1 MAKAHAEDMLP
12 SPAMH
17 KVLRPRRGLARLNLG
32 ELWAYRELLVFL
44 AWRDILVR
52 YKQTVIGIFWAFIRP
67 LVTMVVFTIIF
78 GRIAKLPSNAVP
90 YPLFAFAGLL
100 PWQLFSTAFME
111 ASNSVVGNSQLV
123 SKVYFPRL
131 IIPISATF
139 SALADFLV
147 SILILVGLLLW
158 YRVPVSANV
167 LWLIPLTVLC
177 MLIAAGAGIWFSA
190 LFVRYRDI
198 RHLIPFVMQLGTYIS
213 PVGFSSAVVP
223 ERWRLLY
230 SLNPMVGV
238 IDGFRW
244 ALFGGLNS
252 VSAPALAMSVATAL
266 VLLAG
271 GTVYF
276 RNTERVFADII

>member
-1 MAKAHAEDMLP
+1 
-12 SPAMH
+12 MH
-17 KVLRPRRGLARLNLG
+17 KVLRPRQGLARLNLG
-32 ELWAYRELLVFL
+32 ELWSYRELLFFF

-52 YKQTVIGIFWAFIRP
+52 YKQTVIGILWAFIRP
-67 LVTMVVFTIIF
+67 LVAMVVFTLIF
-78 GRIAKLPSNAVP
+78 GRLAKLPSNAVP
-90 YPLFAFAGLL
+90 YPVFAFAGLL
-100 PWQLFSTAFME
+100 PWQLFSSAFME
-111 ASNSVVGNSQLV
+111 ASSSVVGNSQLV

-147 SILILVGLLLW
+147 SAVMLIGLLLW

-167 LWLIPLTVLC
+167 LWLIPLTALC
-177 MLIAAGAGIWFSA
+177 MLLAVGGGIWFSA

-198 RHLIPFVMQLGTYIS
+198 RHLIPFVMQLGIYLT
-213 PVGFSSAVVP
+213 PVGFSSAIIP

-238 IDGFRW
+238 IEGFRW
-244 ALFGGLNS
+244 ALFGGQNTID
-252 VSAPALAMSVATAL
+252 PRALALSVVIAL
-266 VLLAG
+266 VMLAV

>member
-1 MAKAHAEDMLP
+1 
-12 SPAMH
+12 MH

-32 ELWAYRELLVFL
+32 ELWTYRELLVFL

-52 YKQTVIGIFWAFIRP
+52 YKQTVIGVLWAFIRP
-67 LVTMVVFTIIF
+67 LMTMVVFTVIF
-78 GRIAKLPSNAVP
+78 GHFAKLPSNALP
-90 YPLFAFAGLL
+90 YPVFAFAALL
-100 PWQLFSTAFME
+100 PWQLFSTAFSE
-111 ASNSVVGNSQLV
+111 ASGSVVGSSQLV

-139 SALADFLV
+139 AALADFLV
-147 SILILVGLLLW
+147 AAVMLIGLLLW
-158 YRVPVSANV
+158 YRVPVSANA
-167 LWLIPLTVLC
+167 LWLIPLTALC
-177 MLIAAGAGIWFSA
+177 MLIAVGSGIWFSA

-198 RHLIPFVMQLGTYIS
+198 RHLIPFVMQLGTYVS
-213 PVGFSSAVVP
+213 PVAFSSTIVP
-223 ERWRLLY
+223 ARWRLLY

-244 ALFGGLNS
+244 ALFGGQNTIDP
-252 VSAPALAMSVATAL
+252 PALLLSVGIGL
-266 VLLAG
+266 VMLVG

>member
-1 MAKAHAEDMLP
+1 MLT
-12 SPAMH
+12 SPQMH
-17 KVLRPRRGLARLNLG
+17 KVLRPRHGLARLNLG
-32 ELWAYRELLVFL
+32 ELWSYRELLFFL

-52 YKQTVIGIFWAFIRP
+52 YKQTVIGILWAFIRP

-78 GRIAKLPSNAVP
+78 GRIAKLPSNSLP
-90 YPLFAFAGLL
+90 YPIFAFAGLL
-100 PWQLFSTAFME
+100 PWQLFSTALME
-111 ASNSVVGNSQLV
+111 ASGSVVGNSQLV

-147 SILILVGLLLW
+147 SAVMLVGLLLW
-158 YRVPVSANV
+158 YRIPVSANV
-167 LWLIPLTVLC
+167 LWLLPLTALC
-177 MLIAAGAGIWFSA
+177 MLIAVGSGIWFSA

-213 PVGFSSAVVP
+213 PVGFTSAVIP
-223 ERWRLLY
+223 ERWRMLY

-244 ALFGGLNS
+244 ALFGGRNA
-252 VSAPALAMSVATAL
+252 VAMPELTLSIAVGML
-266 VLLAG
+266 MLAG
-271 GTVYF
+271 GTMYF

>member
-1 MAKAHAEDMLP
+1 
-12 SPAMH
+12 MH
-17 KVLRPRRGLARLNLG
+17 KVLRPRRGFARLNLA
-32 ELWAYRELLVFL
+32 ELWAYRELLFFL

-52 YKQTVIGIFWAFIRP
+52 YKQTVIGILWAFIRP
-67 LVTMVVFTIIF
+67 LVTIVVFTIIF
-78 GRIAKLPSNAVP
+78 GRIAKLPSNALP

-111 ASNSVVGNSQLV
+111 ASGSVVGNSQLV

-147 SILILVGLLLW
+147 SVLMLIGMLLW

-167 LWLIPLTVLC
+167 AWLIPLTALC
-177 MLIAAGAGIWFSA
+177 MLLAVGSGIWFSA

-198 RHLIPFVMQLGTYIS
+198 RHLIPFAMQLGTYIS
-213 PVGFSSAVVP
+213 PVGFSSSIVP
-223 ERWRLLY
+223 GRWRLLY
-230 SLNPMVGV
+230 SINPMVGV

-244 ALFGGLNS
+244 ALFGGQNTIYP
-252 VSAPALAMSVATAL
+252 PALLFSGAMAIAL
-266 VLLAG
+266 LIG

-276 RNTERVFADII
+276 RNTERAFADII